1 MLAVIQMSETEK
13 ALRRKGKGCQAADVL
28 PMSQAKAMA
37 LYALGAKRYTAAM
50 VVAVGAGLGLRASDI
65 SQVRWMDLV
74 DPDGRPKVQVV
85 VRERKNK
92 RTRVVHVIPWAR
104 QVFAECFKALNPS
117 PEDPVVR
124 ASRQRMWV
132 LVKEL
137 ADALGIKGRI
147 SPHSLRKSF
156 CDFVYSKTR
165 DPIMAARMTGHANP
179 SHLLVY
185 IGRVPPTE
193 EKVWREIATAEV

>member
-1 MLAVIQMSETEK
+1 MAEK
-13 ALRRKGKGCQAADVL
+13 GKTRVRKGCQAADVL

-37 LYALGAKRYTAAM
+37 FYALGAKRYTAAL

-65 SQVRWMDLV
+65 AQVRWYDIV
-74 DPDGRPKVQVV
+74 EPDGRPKVQVV
-85 VRERKNK
+85 VREHKNR

-104 QVFAECFKALNPS
+104 QVFAECFKALNPGLD
-117 PEDPVVR
+117 DPVVR

-137 ADALGIKGRI
+137 AGDLGISGRI
-147 SPHSLRKSF
+147 SPHSLRKCF
-156 CDFVYSKTR
+156 ADFVYSRTR

-193 EKVWREIATAEV
+193 ERVWREIASAEV